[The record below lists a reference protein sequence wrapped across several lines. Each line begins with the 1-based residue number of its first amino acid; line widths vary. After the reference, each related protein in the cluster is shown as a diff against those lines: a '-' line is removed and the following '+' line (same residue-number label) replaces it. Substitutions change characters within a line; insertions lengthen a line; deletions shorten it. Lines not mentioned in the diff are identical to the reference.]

1 MISLNNELLVRS
13 LVAMPNNLSVTEFQ
27 KLCEITSRT
36 TAKELLRYLVD
47 SGIGKISGDSVIF
60 TQSDKLN
67 AIILAL
73 RKGVDT
79 QELSKKIRWQD
90 FEIFAS
96 ILIDSSGYPFERN
109 VVLSKPRVQI
119 DVIGFYQ
126 KIALLIDC
134 KHWMKIYD
142 FNIAKFSFS
151 QIRRA
156 KIFLDKREEMDA
168 AIPIILTLHENGCNF
183 FEKVPIVPIS
193 KFREFLQNFP
203 LYLDRL
209 YLIQR
214 E

>member
-27 KLCEITSRT
+27 KLSEITSRT

-96 ILIDSSGYPFERN
+96 MLIDSSGYPFERN

-119 DVIGFYQ
+119 DVIGFTRKQ
-126 KIALLIDC
+126 
-134 KHWMKIYD
+134 
-142 FNIAKFSFS
+142 
-151 QIRRA
+151 
-156 KIFLDKREEMDA
+156 
-168 AIPIILTLHENGCNF
+168 
-183 FEKVPIVPIS
+183 
-193 KFREFLQNFP
+193 
-203 LYLDRL
+203 LY
-209 YLIQR
+209 
-214 E
+214 

>member
-27 KLCEITSRT
+27 KLSEITSST
-36 TAKELLRYLVD
+36 TAKELLGYLVD
-47 SGIGKISGDSVIF
+47 SGIGKISDDSVIF

-96 ILIDSSGYPFERN
+96 MLIDSSGYTTERN

-126 KIALLIDC
+126 KTALLIDC

-142 FNIAKFSFS
+142 LNIARFSLS

-156 KIFLDKREEMDA
+156 KIFLDKREEIDA
-168 AIPIILTLHENGCNF
+168 AIPIILTLHEHGCSF

-203 LYLDRL
+203 FYLDRL

>member
-1 MISLNNELLVRS
+1 VISLNNELLVRS
-13 LVAMPNNLSVTEFQ
+13 LVAMPNSLSITEFQ
-27 KLCEITSRT
+27 NLCDITSRT
-36 TAKELLRYLVD
+36 TAKELLRYLVN
-47 SGIGKISGDSVIF
+47 SGIGKISGDSVTF
-60 TQSDKLN
+60 TQRDKLD

-73 RKGVDT
+73 TKGVDT
-79 QELSKKIRWQD
+79 QELSKNIRWRD

-96 ILIDSSGYPFERN
+96 ILIDSSGYTCERN
-109 VVLSKPRVQI
+109 VVLSKPRLQI
-119 DVIGFYQ
+119 DVIGFYR

-142 FNIAKFSFS
+142 SNIAKFSFG

-156 KIFLDKREEMDA
+156 KIFLDKREDMDA
-168 AIPIILTLHENGCNF
+168 AIPIILTLHEHRFNF

-203 LYLDRL
+203 FYLDRL